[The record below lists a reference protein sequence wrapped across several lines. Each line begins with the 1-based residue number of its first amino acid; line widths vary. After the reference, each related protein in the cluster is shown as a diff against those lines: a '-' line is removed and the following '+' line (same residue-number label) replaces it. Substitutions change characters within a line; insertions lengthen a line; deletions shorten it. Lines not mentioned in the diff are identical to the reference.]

1 MTGPLAYRGWHTASI
16 DQPLPMPEVQKRLA
30 SRKCNRCET
39 TYSRYWRSDLEEPN
53 KWLCNNCGMNQRRGR
68 LNQRQMYSIEKLIP
82 TVPSLIILKLQEAIA
97 SIIMERL
104 IHLMILTQD
113 IMQDIMQYD

>member
-1 MTGPLAYRGWHTASI
+1 MTGPLAYRGWHTASLT
-16 DQPLPMPEVQKRLA
+16 QPLPMPEVQKRLA

-68 LNQRQMYSIEKLIP
+68 LNSRQKYDLVDDNSSLTPRGSNQQINNGDVYSP
-82 TVPSLIILKLQEAIA
+82 GDYNNAVILH
-97 SIIMERL
+97 S
-104 IHLMILTQD
+104 
-113 IMQDIMQYD
+113 